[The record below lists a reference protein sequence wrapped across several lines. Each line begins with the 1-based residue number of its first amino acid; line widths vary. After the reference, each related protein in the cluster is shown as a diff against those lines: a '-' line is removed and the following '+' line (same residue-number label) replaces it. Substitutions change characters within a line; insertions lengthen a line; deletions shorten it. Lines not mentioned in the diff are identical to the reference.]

1 MKEESAETESE
12 RGSEATKFPP
22 ILITR
27 YWIKSSRRGK
37 RLEGVAKS
45 TKFTTVRMEDGRGR
59 ASGTRGIPKSELYS
73 AAVRVRVR
81 RPSFQF
87 KSSKKFPR
95 ASYSSPAFRTVFKS
109 TTKRQDRKG
118 ILEEKHSRS
127 HICYR
132 GFGENGERERE
143 RDRDDMEEEEPL
155 QPFLRRRQR
164 RLSVRNE
171 RSRQRRQRP
180 RRTTPTKEERKGK
193 SGPK

>member
-27 YWIKSSRRGK
+27 YWIKSSRREREERRGH
-37 RLEGVAKS
+37 EGVAKS
-45 TKFTTVRMEDGRGR
+45 TKFTTVRMEEDGADGRAR
-59 ASGTRGIPKSELYS
+59 HSPVGIIQRRPVS
-73 AAVRVRVR
+73 

-109 TTKRQDRKG
+109 TTKRQDRKD
-118 ILEEKHSRS
+118 IREEKHSRS

-132 GFGENGERERE
+132 GFGEIGERG
-143 RDRDDMEEEEPL
+143 MIW
-155 QPFLRRRQR
+155 RRRNHY
-164 RLSVRNE
+164 S
-171 RSRQRRQRP
+171 P
-180 RRTTPTKEERKGK
+180 FCGGG
-193 SGPK
+193 SGGCQ